1 MDPKT
6 VLIPGLILTFFSLT
20 LLLGKVILIIKVL
33 IIKINGT
40 KTTGIVKDVFYEDE
54 ETAAANIEVHYNAN
68 NGKTYSIKS
77 ESGSVFNRKLKGM
90 EIEVFYHTR
99 KPEKA
104 FIAKDIK
111 LSLYVVLPI
120 YISLFAVGL
129 YLVWESLGRM

>member
-68 NGKTYSIKS
+68 NGKTYSNVS
-77 ESGSVFNRKLKGM
+77 S
-90 EIEVFYHTR
+90 T
-99 KPEKA
+99 
-104 FIAKDIK
+104 
-111 LSLYVVLPI
+111 
-120 YISLFAVGL
+120 
-129 YLVWESLGRM
+129 